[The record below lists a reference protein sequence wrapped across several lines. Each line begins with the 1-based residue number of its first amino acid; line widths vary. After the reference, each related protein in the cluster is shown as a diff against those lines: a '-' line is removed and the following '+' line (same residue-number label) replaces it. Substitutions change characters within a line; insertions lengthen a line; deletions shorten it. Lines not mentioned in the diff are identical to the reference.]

1 MSQARFV
8 SFCSSIPS
16 EITDKQDDEL
26 IEELHIVDE
35 LYFAQ
40 IESSQSENLSDDD
53 GVGFVK
59 KRVSSKK
66 SKKSD
71 TPVVQNSNTELT
83 LDEVKGKLRKQ
94 GIRAPSTFTKEQLLE
109 LLNENSGQD
118 NTVMPEIPAL
128 TQLTTSLNNME
139 QTVQNQGTLI
149 QSLLVRE
156 SNIISQPAFVSDIN
170 NGVHHDTGSYHTTKV
185 SSGMFPHVQA
195 VAPNVRKQILEGKYI
210 NLATLLNNQ
219 ENVQDYKTV
228 DESDGSVLLIKHR
241 DPRLQRNLSIQEF
254 LEALIFTKILSVKSK
269 TDESNSI
276 YKNFVFNLING
287 LRYGFDTGINV
298 LPSKSLECKNLLS
311 TKKFPDDV
319 TKLVDDEL
327 RKGYLIGPFTKPPF
341 DTYRIS
347 PIGIVEGKYSKKKR
361 LILDLSAPHNNDE
374 HHSINDLINKE
385 DYSLTYVRIDDAINI
400 IKSLGIK
407 SQLCK
412 CDVTDAFKLIPVHNS
427 LWRFY
432 GLKWND
438 MYYFYT
444 RLAFGCRSSP
454 KIFDTL
460 SVAICWILQ
469 NNYGLRHVL
478 HLLDDFLLINNPYV
492 DATRNMNTMLYV
504 FNSLKIPLS
513 AHKTVGPSTSLE
525 YLGIIL
531 DSMHMI
537 AKLPDEKLVR
547 IKDILYSYLNRR
559 SCTKREMLSLLGHLN
574 YACKVIIPGRSF
586 VSYLLTLAHSVK
598 ELYHHV
604 TITKGCRDDMAMWFK
619 FLSQWNGIS
628 FFISDNVINASDFHL
643 FTDASSTIG
652 YGGYFRKRW
661 FQGSWPDDFI
671 RPDEESFSM
680 AYLELYP
687 IVISAILWGHEW
699 STKRILFHC
708 DNMSSVYIINK
719 GRSKCNVIMNLV
731 RRLTWCAAKFNFVVH
746 AVHVPGKENNIADAL
761 SRYQMKRFRQL
772 APEASPNPCT
782 CPPHSEIVWS

>member
-1 MSQARFV
+1 
-8 SFCSSIPS
+8 
-16 EITDKQDDEL
+16 
-26 IEELHIVDE
+26 
-35 LYFAQ
+35 
-40 IESSQSENLSDDD
+40 
-53 GVGFVK
+53 
-59 KRVSSKK
+59 
-66 SKKSD
+66 
-71 TPVVQNSNTELT
+71 
-83 LDEVKGKLRKQ
+83 
-94 GIRAPSTFTKEQLLE
+94 
-109 LLNENSGQD
+109 
-118 NTVMPEIPAL
+118 MPEIPAL

-156 SNIISQPAFVSDIN
+156 SNISSQPAFVSDIN

-254 LEALIFTKILSVKSK
+254 LEAF
-269 TDESNSI
+269 NI
-276 YKNFVFNLING
+276 YKNIICEKQDRRIEFDMYIQDVIDISARYKGPVFYEYHKAFANKVAAIKLTHDKKFVFNLING

-319 TKLVDDEL
+319 SKLVDDEL

-513 AHKTVGPSTSLE
+513 AHKQ
-525 YLGIIL
+525 
-531 DSMHMI
+531 
-537 AKLPDEKLVR
+537 LVH
-547 IKDILYSYLNRR
+547 
-559 SCTKREMLSLLGHLN
+559 LLH
-574 YACKVIIPGRSF
+574 
-586 VSYLLTLAHSVK
+586 
-598 ELYHHV
+598 
-604 TITKGCRDDMAMWFK
+604 
-619 FLSQWNGIS
+619 
-628 FFISDNVINASDFHL
+628 
-643 FTDASSTIG
+643 
-652 YGGYFRKRW
+652 
-661 FQGSWPDDFI
+661 
-671 RPDEESFSM
+671 
-680 AYLELYP
+680 
-687 IVISAILWGHEW
+687 
-699 STKRILFHC
+699 
-708 DNMSSVYIINK
+708 
-719 GRSKCNVIMNLV
+719 
-731 RRLTWCAAKFNFVVH
+731 
-746 AVHVPGKENNIADAL
+746 
-761 SRYQMKRFRQL
+761 
-772 APEASPNPCT
+772 
-782 CPPHSEIVWS
+782 

>member
-1 MSQARFV
+1 
-8 SFCSSIPS
+8 
-16 EITDKQDDEL
+16 
-26 IEELHIVDE
+26 
-35 LYFAQ
+35 
-40 IESSQSENLSDDD
+40 
-53 GVGFVK
+53 
-59 KRVSSKK
+59 
-66 SKKSD
+66 
-71 TPVVQNSNTELT
+71 
-83 LDEVKGKLRKQ
+83 
-94 GIRAPSTFTKEQLLE
+94 
-109 LLNENSGQD
+109 
-118 NTVMPEIPAL
+118 
-128 TQLTTSLNNME
+128 
-139 QTVQNQGTLI
+139 
-149 QSLLVRE
+149 
-156 SNIISQPAFVSDIN
+156 
-170 NGVHHDTGSYHTTKV
+170 
-185 SSGMFPHVQA
+185 
-195 VAPNVRKQILEGKYI
+195 
-210 NLATLLNNQ
+210 
-219 ENVQDYKTV
+219 
-228 DESDGSVLLIKHR
+228 
-241 DPRLQRNLSIQEF
+241 
-254 LEALIFTKILSVKSK
+254 
-269 TDESNSI
+269 
-276 YKNFVFNLING
+276 
-287 LRYGFDTGINV
+287 
-298 LPSKSLECKNLLS
+298 
-311 TKKFPDDV
+311 
-319 TKLVDDEL
+319 
-327 RKGYLIGPFTKPPF
+327 
-341 DTYRIS
+341 
-347 PIGIVEGKYSKKKR
+347 
-361 LILDLSAPHNNDE
+361 
-374 HHSINDLINKE
+374 
-385 DYSLTYVRIDDAINI
+385 
-400 IKSLGIK
+400 
-407 SQLCK
+407 
-412 CDVTDAFKLIPVHNS
+412 
-427 LWRFY
+427 
-432 GLKWND
+432 

-513 AHKTVGPSTSLE
+513 AHKTGGPSTSLE

-547 IKDILYSYLNRR
+547 IKNILYSYLNRR

-661 FQGSWPDDFI
+661 FQGIWPDDFI

-731 RRLTWCAAKFNFVVH
+731 RRLTLCAAKFNFVVH

-761 SRYQMKRFRQL
+761 FSLPDEVLDNWLQKLRQIH
-772 APEASPNPCT
+772 APA
-782 CPPHSEIVWS
+782 PPHSEIVWS

>member
-1 MSQARFV
+1 
-8 SFCSSIPS
+8 
-16 EITDKQDDEL
+16 
-26 IEELHIVDE
+26 
-35 LYFAQ
+35 
-40 IESSQSENLSDDD
+40 
-53 GVGFVK
+53 
-59 KRVSSKK
+59 
-66 SKKSD
+66 
-71 TPVVQNSNTELT
+71 
-83 LDEVKGKLRKQ
+83 
-94 GIRAPSTFTKEQLLE
+94 
-109 LLNENSGQD
+109 
-118 NTVMPEIPAL
+118 MPEIPAL

-254 LEALIFTKILSVKSK
+254 LEAFNIYKNIICEKQDRRIEFDMYIQDVIDISARYKGPVFYEYHKAFANKVAAIKLTHGKVVDWSIRDEKLYSSITSGQIIKECETCGSLGHLTAVCQTLPSFGQSNNRPKPTYNQTHFQKSQVGSNDRVDSNTDIRGRPVLFFRGREVCNNFLSGKCFKGTKCSFAHVNTRSS
-269 TDESNSI
+269 TGATTNN
-276 YKNFVFNLING
+276 KNFVFNLING

-604 TITKGCRDDMAMWFK
+604 TITKGCRDDMAIYK
-619 FLSQWNGIS
+619 S
-628 FFISDNVINASDFHL
+628 V
-643 FTDASSTIG
+643 
-652 YGGYFRKRW
+652 
-661 FQGSWPDDFI
+661 
-671 RPDEESFSM
+671 
-680 AYLELYP
+680 
-687 IVISAILWGHEW
+687 EW
-699 STKRILFHC
+699 
-708 DNMSSVYIINK
+708 YII
-719 GRSKCNVIMNLV
+719 
-731 RRLTWCAAKFNFVVH
+731 F
-746 AVHVPGKENNIADAL
+746 
-761 SRYQMKRFRQL
+761 YQR
-772 APEASPNPCT
+772 
-782 CPPHSEIVWS
+782 

>member
-1 MSQARFV
+1 
-8 SFCSSIPS
+8 
-16 EITDKQDDEL
+16 
-26 IEELHIVDE
+26 
-35 LYFAQ
+35 
-40 IESSQSENLSDDD
+40 
-53 GVGFVK
+53 
-59 KRVSSKK
+59 
-66 SKKSD
+66 
-71 TPVVQNSNTELT
+71 
-83 LDEVKGKLRKQ
+83 
-94 GIRAPSTFTKEQLLE
+94 
-109 LLNENSGQD
+109 
-118 NTVMPEIPAL
+118 MPEIPAL

-254 LEALIFTKILSVKSK
+254 LEAF
-269 TDESNSI
+269 NI
-276 YKNFVFNLING
+276 YKNIICEKQDRRIEFDMYIQDVIDISARYKGPVFYEYHKAFANKKSQVGSNDRVDSNTDIRGRPVLFFRGREVCNNFLSG
-287 LRYGFDTGINV
+287 KCFKGTKCSFAHVNTRSSTGATPNSINV

-444 RLAFGCRSSP
+444 RLAFG
-454 KIFDTL
+454 
-460 SVAICWILQ
+460 W
-469 NNYGLRHVL
+469 
-478 HLLDDFLLINNPYV
+478 
-492 DATRNMNTMLYV
+492 
-504 FNSLKIPLS
+504 
-513 AHKTVGPSTSLE
+513 
-525 YLGIIL
+525 
-531 DSMHMI
+531 
-537 AKLPDEKLVR
+537 LPFKSQ
-547 IKDILYSYLNRR
+547 DIR
-559 SCTKREMLSLLGHLN
+559 
-574 YACKVIIPGRSF
+574 
-586 VSYLLTLAHSVK
+586 
-598 ELYHHV
+598 
-604 TITKGCRDDMAMWFK
+604 
-619 FLSQWNGIS
+619 
-628 FFISDNVINASDFHL
+628 
-643 FTDASSTIG
+643 
-652 YGGYFRKRW
+652 
-661 FQGSWPDDFI
+661 
-671 RPDEESFSM
+671 
-680 AYLELYP
+680 
-687 IVISAILWGHEW
+687 
-699 STKRILFHC
+699 
-708 DNMSSVYIINK
+708 YIISGN
-719 GRSKCNVIMNLV
+719 MLD
-731 RRLTWCAAKFNFVVH
+731 LTK
-746 AVHVPGKENNIADAL
+746 
-761 SRYQMKRFRQL
+761 
-772 APEASPNPCT
+772 
-782 CPPHSEIVWS
+782 

>member
-1 MSQARFV
+1 MPPVR
-8 SFCSSIPS
+8 
-16 EITDKQDDEL
+16 
-26 IEELHIVDE
+26 
-35 LYFAQ
+35 
-40 IESSQSENLSDDD
+40 
-53 GVGFVK
+53 K

-254 LEALIFTKILSVKSK
+254 LEAFNIYKNIICEKQDRRIEFDMYIQDVIDISARYKGPVFYEYHKAFANKVAAIKLTHGKVVDWSIRDEKLYSSITSGQIIKECETCGSLGHLTAVCQTLPSFGQSNNRPKPTYNQTHFQKSQVGSNDRVDSNTDIRGRPVLFFRGREVCNNFLSGKCFKGTKCSFAHVNTRSS
-269 TDESNSI
+269 TGATTNN
-276 YKNFVFNLING
+276 KNFVFNLING

-604 TITKGCRDDMAMWFK
+604 TITKGCRDDMAIYK
-619 FLSQWNGIS
+619 S
-628 FFISDNVINASDFHL
+628 V
-643 FTDASSTIG
+643 
-652 YGGYFRKRW
+652 
-661 FQGSWPDDFI
+661 
-671 RPDEESFSM
+671 
-680 AYLELYP
+680 
-687 IVISAILWGHEW
+687 EW
-699 STKRILFHC
+699 
-708 DNMSSVYIINK
+708 YII
-719 GRSKCNVIMNLV
+719 
-731 RRLTWCAAKFNFVVH
+731 F
-746 AVHVPGKENNIADAL
+746 
-761 SRYQMKRFRQL
+761 YQR
-772 APEASPNPCT
+772 
-782 CPPHSEIVWS
+782 